1 MKSSFVFGGGGSS
14 GSRGTGNPSF
24 NRSRSRV
31 ASQSVRRQ
39 DRTICPRRSAPW
51 IPSATRRMARSSRTQ
66 PSFASS
72 MESIK
77 NTRLP

>member
-51 IPSATRRMARSSRTQ
+51 IPSASTAYGPFKPDTAE
-66 PSFASS
+66 F
-72 MESIK
+72 
-77 NTRLP
+77 RLVDEIR